1 MSQRWC
7 ETARRAKSSNGWP
20 TKISETENSP
30 PILYDTSISRET
42 MGRIGLPLLLAGVLG
57 LPTLALAQQEFI
69 FGVNEGVTY
78 HVTPHETRER
88 YKEIGDLLSRLL
100 RRAVKIVP
108 EGNYDKLRANL
119 EDLYYDLAYV
129 HPAHLSYRAIRDQ
142 GYHLVV
148 ITKGWDHYTARFMMM
163 PDAPYKQ
170 LRDVL
175 DLKMVMPDPDS
186 ITAWMVRA
194 TLRDMGADLKTI
206 QLGST
211 RYQDGIPFMMEYG
224 FYEIGITAAGTVVK
238 EWQSKGGKILFESRP
253 VPIKHVIASPNVP
266 KEDVEKIRD
275 VFLNLERTKGGQ
287 AILRKLGFAGYL
299 KADEKQTAELTKWL
313 GV

>member
-1 MSQRWC
+1 MTKHTSWPLIL
-7 ETARRAKSSNGWP
+7 ASIFVLSASS
-20 TKISETENSP
+20 IAHSE
-30 PILYDTSISRET
+30 L
-42 MGRIGLPLLLAGVLG
+42 V
-57 LPTLALAQQEFI
+57 

-78 HVTPHETRER
+78 RITPHETRER
-88 YKEIGDLLSRLL
+88 YKELGELLSRVL
-100 RRAVKIVP
+100 RQRVKIVP
-108 EGNYDKLRANL
+108 EDDYVKLRANL
-119 EDLYYDLAYV
+119 EAKRYDLAYI
-129 HPAHLSYRAIRDQ
+129 HPAHHSYRAIRDQ
-142 GYHLVV
+142 GYQLVV
-148 ITKGWDHYTARFMMM
+148 LTKGWDQYKARFMTM
-163 PDAPYKQ
+163 PDATYEDPHA
-170 LRDVL
+170 VL

-186 ITAWMVRA
+186 ITAWIVRA

-266 KEDVEKIRD
+266 QEDVEKIRA

-299 KADEKQTAELTKWL
+299 KPDEKQTVELTKWL
-313 GV
+313 GI

>member
-1 MSQRWC
+1 MTKHTSWPLIL
-7 ETARRAKSSNGWP
+7 ASIFVLSASS
-20 TKISETENSP
+20 IAQSE
-30 PILYDTSISRET
+30 L
-42 MGRIGLPLLLAGVLG
+42 V
-57 LPTLALAQQEFI
+57 

-78 HVTPHETRER
+78 RITPHETRAR
-88 YKEIGDLLSRLL
+88 YKELGELLSRVL
-100 RRAVKIVP
+100 RHPVKIVP
-108 EGNYDKLRANL
+108 EDDYVKLRANL
-119 EDLYYDLAYV
+119 EEKRYDLAYI
-129 HPAHLSYRAIRDQ
+129 HPAHHSYRAIRDQ
-142 GYHLVV
+142 GYQLVV
-148 ITKGWDHYTARFMMM
+148 LTKGWDQYKARFMTM
-163 PDAPYKQ
+163 PDATYTQPKA
-170 LRDVL
+170 VL
-175 DLKMVMPDPDS
+175 HLKMVMPDPDS

-299 KADEKQTAELTKWL
+299 KPDAKQTVELTKWL

>member
-1 MSQRWC
+1 MTKRTRWPLILAGIFVLAGSS
-7 ETARRAKSSNGWP
+7 TAR
-20 TKISETENSP
+20 SE
-30 PILYDTSISRET
+30 L
-42 MGRIGLPLLLAGVLG
+42 V
-57 LPTLALAQQEFI
+57 

-78 HVTPHETRER
+78 HITPHETRER
-88 YKEIGDLLSRLL
+88 YKELGELVGRIL
-100 RRAVKIVP
+100 RQPVKIVP
-108 EGNYDKLRANL
+108 EDDYVKLRANL
-119 EDLYYDLAYV
+119 EAKRYDLAYI
-129 HPAHLSYRAIRDQ
+129 HPAHHSYRAIRDQ
-142 GYHLVV
+142 GYQLVV
-148 ITKGWDHYTARFMMM
+148 LTKGWDQYKARFMTM
-163 PDAPYKQ
+163 PDATYKQ
-170 LRDVL
+170 PNAVL

-206 QLGST
+206 QLGTT

-266 KEDVEKIRD
+266 KEDVERIRA
-275 VFLNLERTKGGQ
+275 VFLNLEHTKGGQ

-299 KADEKQTAELTKWL
+299 KPDAKQTVELTKWL
-313 GV
+313 GI